1 MLVRSRMTRDVVT
14 ATPATTLFEALA
26 LMHERRIRHLP
37 VLADDRLVGIV
48 TDRDLRTLVPAP
60 GTIPEAESRR
70 LLEERHLAE
79 VMVRDVVTVLQDT
92 PVEEAAKL
100 MHRHRIG
107 ALPVVSGERL
117 VGILTAS
124 DLLRAFVE
132 LFGVHRPSS
141 RLEVRMPN
149 RAGELARAV
158 HIVGEELHLN
168 ITGLVVPPVDGDEA
182 LAVIRIET
190 LDPRAVVAALRD
202 AGFRVGWPTL
212 DHDEG

>member
-1 MLVRSRMTRDVVT
+1 MLVRARMTRDVVT
-14 ATPATTLFEALA
+14 ATPALSLLEALV
-26 LMHERRIRHLP
+26 LMQERRIRHLP
-37 VLADDRLVGIV
+37 VVEADRLVGIV
-48 TDRDLRTLVPAP
+48 TDRDLRTVVPAP
-60 GTIPEAESRR
+60 GSIPEAESRR
-70 LLEERHLAE
+70 LLEERRLTE
-79 VMVRDVVTVLQDT
+79 VMVRDVVTVLPDT

-107 ALPVVSGERL
+107 SLPVVSGERL

-141 RLEVRMPN
+141 RLEVRLPN
-149 RAGELARAV
+149 RAGELARVV

-168 ITGLVVPPVDGDEA
+168 ITGLVVPPVEGDEA
-182 LAVIRIET
+182 AAVMRVET
-190 LDPRAVVAALRD
+190 LDPRAAVAALRD